1 MDTNAIVIME
11 KNIITG
17 ILESEVGI
25 YSIKSDLNLIDS
37 IYMMK
42 KDDKKIVT
50 LKLTTAKD
58 VEDWEFSAI
67 LDYYDEEIFNG
78 EIMSCEEV
86 EDTFNPVW
94 ELKFELLNF
103 EDDMEEKL
111 DLIVSKHGKELNDVY
126 EEIKDKKN
134 DY

>member
-1 MDTNAIVIME
+1 METNAIIIME
-11 KNIITG
+11 KNSVTG
-17 ILESEVGI
+17 ILEREVGV
-25 YSIKSDLNLIDS
+25 YSISNDLNLVDG

-42 KDDKKIVT
+42 VDDKEIVH
-50 LKLTTAKD
+50 LKLTTDRD

-67 LDYYDEEIFNG
+67 LDYYDDEIYND
-78 EIMSCEEV
+78 EVISISEV

-94 ELKFELLNF
+94 ELTFELLGF

-111 DLIVSKHGKELNDVY
+111 ERILAKHSKELSEVY
-126 EEIKDKKN
+126 EEIKDKES